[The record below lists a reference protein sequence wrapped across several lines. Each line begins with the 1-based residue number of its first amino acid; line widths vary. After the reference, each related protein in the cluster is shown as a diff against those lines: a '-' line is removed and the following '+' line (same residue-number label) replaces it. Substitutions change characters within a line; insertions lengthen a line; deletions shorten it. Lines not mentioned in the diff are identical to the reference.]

1 MVHAIADIDVPPAMP
16 GVDQAPASATVV
28 IRVVSVPEP
37 TVDADVVKAVDAE
50 MADAAMAEEVA
61 ATKTANGE
69 PVTTKAV
76 TTEAMASETM
86 AAATVTTT
94 SVAPAAGVGDLGQG
108 DDPSDKHGKHQIKQ
122 LTIHDTLLCRP
133 FAGVFL
139 PSPYTCSNDGEAA
152 AASVVFIAV
161 NLPPRPPA
169 LGSRHDGVTGIAAFD
184 HERIRALPDQPPR
197 RRDLDAQRRPALDA
211 WARLI
216 VLRQGRPGN
225 PGNRK
230 GEHRKP
236 GQRYAHGFS
245 PV

>member
-1 MVHAIADIDVPPAMP
+1 M
-16 GVDQAPASATVV
+16 VV

-37 TVDADVVKAVDAE
+37 TVEANVVKAADAE
-50 MADAAMAEEVA
+50 MAKAAMAEEVA

-69 PVTTKAV
+69 PVTTKSVTTKSV
-76 TTEAMASETM
+76 TTEAMASKTM
-86 AAATVTTT
+86 AAATVTTS
-94 SVAPAAGVGDLGQG
+94 SVASAAGVGDLGQG
-108 DDPSDKHGKHQIKQ
+108 DDRGDKHGKHQIEQ

-139 PSPYTCSNDGEAA
+139 PSPYTCPDDGEAA

-161 NLPPRPPA
+161 NLPPLPPA
-169 LGSRHDGVTGIAAFD
+169 LGSRHDRVAGIAAFD
-184 HERIRALPDQPPR
+184 HEGIHAWPDQPPR
-197 RRDLDAQRRPALDA
+197 RHDLDAQRRPALNA
-211 WARLI
+211 RARLI

-230 GEHRKP
+230 GEHRQP
-236 GQRYAHGFS
+236 RQRYAHGFS